1 MQEAVD
7 LVAAAHTIAASDLGT
22 WEHELT
28 VTGLGGAGDYER
40 CLAYLQQ
47 LSVVNQIAV
56 VSAQPG
62 NVTFRL
68 ELDALPQYL
77 EETLLGGRFLEFDE
91 DELNY
96 LLLQ

>member
-1 MQEAVD
+1 M
-7 LVAAAHTIAASDLGT
+7 
-22 WEHELT
+22 
-28 VTGLGGAGDYER
+28 TGLGGAGDYER
-40 CLAYLQQ
+40 CLTYLQQ
-47 LSVVNQIAV
+47 LSVVNQVAV

-68 ELDALPQYL
+68 ELNALPQYL
-77 EETLLGGRFLEFDE
+77 EETLLGGQFLEFDE